1 MVFAHPSV
9 SYLPIT
15 LQVSRLFQSLFQFAL
30 LLFIQFCELFYLD
43 LVRHGSRINTDR
55 FPKRVQRRKLL
66 GGSAACSPF
75 GNFLD
80 FNSLKSWVSESFRKD
95 IGTISPWKVLF
106 LVKHII
112 SFFKN
117 LTDFGG
123 NLCGSKPACICLIV
137 VFQCHFT
144 LFCIDLHSLASV
156 HLFPFTNCGSLEIKF
171 CLLDDYSAQRLRL
184 QYRSTVLSKTLNITP
199 MITP

>member
-95 IGTISPWKVLF
+95 IGTISTWKVLF
-106 LVKHII
+106 LVKYII

-117 LTDFGG
+117 LTDFRWK
-123 NLCGSKPACICLIV
+123 LVWIQACLYLFNCCFSVPL
-137 VFQCHFT
+137 HFV
-144 LFCIDLHSLASV
+144 LHRFAFSCFCSLVSF
-156 HLFPFTNCGSLEIKF
+156 HQLWKS
-171 CLLDDYSAQRLRL
+171 
-184 QYRSTVLSKTLNITP
+184 
-199 MITP
+199 

>member
-1 MVFAHPSV
+1 M
-9 SYLPIT
+9 
-15 LQVSRLFQSLFQFAL
+15 
-30 LLFIQFCELFYLD
+30 
-43 LVRHGSRINTDR
+43 
-55 FPKRVQRRKLL
+55 QRRKLL

-137 VFQCHFT
+137 VFQYHFT
-144 LFCIDLHSLASV
+144 LFCIDLHCLSSV
-156 HLFPFTNCGSLEIKF
+156 HLFPFTSCRSLEIKF
-171 CLLDDYSAQRLRL
+171 SLLDNYSAQRLRL
-184 QYRSTVLSKTLNITP
+184 QYRSTVLSKMFYDDNDYTIRFHVQPQKWEKHTSEFLVDFDTGGEIHPLTVTMLLYP
-199 MITP
+199 TAVWFLLTVSPFDRELVLM